1 MIPTVGCEAVRGW
14 LDGFADGELPVENQV
29 VVETHVRN
37 CETCAARVEDQR
49 ALGVYLR
56 HRARRCHQAPE
67 TARQLAAMRAQV
79 LAKVGADR
87 PMLSR
92 WREAMA
98 EGLFVW
104 PALGA
109 TAGVALCLCI
119 AFGVLQAASTE
130 SPESLAAMIESLSDP
145 GSDRNPMRLDGTFL
159 VPRALDASV
168 ALEGFGGD
176 EAVLALSTVVSR
188 DGTIATYE
196 LLRSGREA
204 LTGAPGSAAGDDELA
219 VMLGAVRQ
227 SRFAPAQAPGDRV
240 VAVNMVWL
248 LARTTV
254 RASGPGVDLT
264 VPLTGPRQARVASPP
279 PTSTTPDAPAAVPA
293 AALPSLV
300 QTSTPA

>member
-14 LDGFADGELPVENQV
+14 LDAFVDGELPVASQV
-29 VVETHVRN
+29 VVETHVRH

-49 ALGVYLR
+49 TLGTFLR
-56 HRARRCHQAPE
+56 HRARRCQQAPE

-79 LAKVGADR
+79 LATVGADR
-87 PMLSR
+87 PLIAR
-92 WREAMA
+92 WRDATAEGLA
-98 EGLFVW
+98 EGLFLW

-109 TAGVALCLCI
+109 SAGVALCLCI

-176 EAVLALSTVVSR
+176 EAALTLSTVVSR

-196 LLRSGREA
+196 LLQSGREA
-204 LTGAPGSAAGDDELA
+204 LTGAPGSAGGNEELA
-219 VMLGAVRQ
+219 AMLGAVKQ
-227 SRFAPAQAPGDRV
+227 SRFAPAQAPGERV

-264 VPLTGPRQARVASPP
+264 VPLAAPRRAPVAARPLPGAVPVAPP
-279 PTSTTPDAPAAVPA
+279 APADA
-293 AALPSLV
+293 
-300 QTSTPA
+300 STPA